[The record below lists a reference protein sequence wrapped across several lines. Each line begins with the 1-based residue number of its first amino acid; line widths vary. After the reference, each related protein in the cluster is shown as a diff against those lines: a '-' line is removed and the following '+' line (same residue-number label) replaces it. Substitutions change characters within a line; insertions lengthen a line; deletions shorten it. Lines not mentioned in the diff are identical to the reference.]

1 MCVLILILVIVILCY
16 VHHNCRAGKTKAI
29 SAMIISLLLPAPQTC
44 DEMYDDILPA
54 IPTETN
60 VAYATTT
67 IPTAC
72 NAAYIS
78 TADVV
83 NFPNDAE
90 YEIMS

>member
-1 MCVLILILVIVILCY
+1 MLILILAIVVLFY
-16 VHHNCRAGKTKAI
+16 VHRKCKAGKTKAI

-44 DEMYDDILPA
+44 DAMYDDVQPT

-67 IPTAC
+67 ILTAC

-83 NFPNDAE
+83 NSPNDAE
-90 YEIMS
+90 YEIIS